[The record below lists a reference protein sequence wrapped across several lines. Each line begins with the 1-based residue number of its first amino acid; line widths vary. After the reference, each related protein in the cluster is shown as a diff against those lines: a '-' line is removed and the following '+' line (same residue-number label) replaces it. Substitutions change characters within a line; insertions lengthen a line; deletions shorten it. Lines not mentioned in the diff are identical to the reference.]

1 MGAILLATLG
11 VAPER
16 GGHVTVMTATAATHL
31 ESIWHTFS
39 GGCAKRGEARRT

>member
-16 GGHVTVMTATAATHL
+16 GGHVTVMTAQRCL
-31 ESIWHTFS
+31 R
-39 GGCAKRGEARRT
+39 GG